1 MYAIKNE
8 EEDRLFNERSAH
20 IKRMRPADVMAYLGI
35 KEKFIINEPLNF
47 SSRLSYVTEGTKP
60 LPQRTDSDGL
70 FKHAD
75 NSMQYESQ
83 RSE

>member
-20 IKRMRPADVMAYLGI
+20 IKKMKPSDVMVYLGI

-47 SSRLSYVTEGTKP
+47 SSRLSYVTEG
-60 LPQRTDSDGL
+60 
-70 FKHAD
+70 
-75 NSMQYESQ
+75 
-83 RSE
+83 

>member
-20 IKRMRPADVMAYLGI
+20 IKRMRPSDVMTYLGI

-47 SSRLSYVTEGTKP
+47 SSRLSYVTDGHKP
-60 LPQRTDSDGL
+60 VPNRHDSDSL
-70 FKHAD
+70 FKQAD
-75 NSMQYESQ
+75 QSL
-83 RSE
+83 